1 MFSQSFFDRIPTKRG
16 RALYA
21 IACGEHSTKLDVKE
35 RAGLSMS
42 TVIAS
47 VEALRREGLITVS
60 ERRVATGGKPHSVID
75 VASNKCVYGVS
86 FRAGVLY
93 AVALDLRG
101 TVVARRS
108 LTPSEGVS
116 PSLAVSTLL
125 SRLSESAPPPL
136 VLGLALR
143 VSDREEMVA
152 RLSEEQG
159 AEVLPASGVLSLAYR
174 ALWRGSPYP
183 LAVIGVGNHVK
194 CALLDGGSCRSVDLS
209 ELTLSPAFSANGAG
223 VAALLSPSRVCY
235 ALREKRFD
243 GNFSAIGGDLRE
255 CGDLSEY
262 SSLLVR
268 AFSGVIEVVNAFAAP
283 RELRLFGEYLTPAF
297 FDRIRS
303 ALGSLSLVREEA
315 DGAELAVGAAI
326 AALTERVFS

>member
-1 MFSQSFFDRIPTKRG
+1 MFSQSFFDRIPSKRG

-47 VEALRREGLITVS
+47 VETLRREGLITVS

-75 VASNKCVYGVS
+75 VSPNKCVCGVA
-86 FRAGVLY
+86 FRAGALY
-93 AVALDLRG
+93 GAALDLGGR
-101 TVVARRS
+101 VIARRS

-116 PSLAVSTLL
+116 PFLAVSTLL
-125 SRLSESAPPPL
+125 SRLSESSPPPL
-136 VLGLALR
+136 ILGLALN
-143 VSDREEMVA
+143 VADREEMIA

-159 AEVLPASGVLSLAYR
+159 VEVLPSSGVLSLAYR

-209 ELTLSPAFSANGAG
+209 ELTLSPTF
-223 VAALLSPSRVCY
+223 AASGTGTASLLSSSRVCHV
-235 ALREKRFD
+235 LREKCF
-243 GNFSAIGGDLRE
+243 GGHFSAIACDFRE
-255 CGDLSEY
+255 CRDLSDY

-268 AFSGVIEVVNAFAAP
+268 AFSGVIEAVNAFAAP
-283 RELRLFGEYLTPAF
+283 REIRLFCEYVTPAF

-303 ALGSLSLVREEA
+303 ALGSLPLVREEA
-315 DGAELAVGAAI
+315 DGSELAVGAAI